1 MEFDCNKDIYRT
13 HPQTNVSAVAQNRS
27 NITAPF
33 FNNCTI
39 TGNVP
44 ITHNASGISGYHPD
58 SDKTPPSANSVIG
71 QYKQRICSEY
81 QHVTEYNSLPGE
93 NVLLCER
100 YTEPLIIQRHRDQK
114 EREEEISSKGEN
126 FQQVFSSRSSHESVL
141 NSLFHTDDHGITPRA
156 VILQGNSGNGKSFV
170 VQKIM
175 MDWASGNLYKDQ
187 FDVVFHLKCK
197 EINCIPGKK
206 SLLEL
211 LSWSCGLTSDEISQM
226 LQWSSER
233 VLFIIDGF
241 DELRLPQDVYYMT
254 SPTDPDQR
262 CTPVLTLCAL
272 LRGHLQVNSFLLVT
286 SRSTA
291 TDTLSKLLKKTQRF
305 TEIMGFSERGVE
317 EYFQKFFQDEKLF
330 RNAYMFVKDNET
342 LLTACSIP
350 VICWII
356 CTVIRERFNDGADI
370 TSGLETTT
378 SIYVDFV
385 FTLLK
390 HHSQGLN
397 QSVPNLLRCLGQLA
411 ERGMQEQQVLFD
423 EKIINE
429 TVQDPAC
436 CPFLCKFLFKRRIQQ
451 ETMFSFMHLSFQEF
465 FTALYYVCLDKDQ
478 AMMNLTKLCT
488 IRHTLRE
495 SFYQPPRF
503 SDVVKFAFGLLN
515 KDLQC
520 TLIKHG
526 LFVHQNVEADLKQW
540 FINKICNRPCFL
552 DPFVFNYLYELHE
565 KSFAEEAMQTWNK
578 IHIRSTILR
587 RTDCWALMYC
597 AQCCHSVRSLN
608 LGSYCELTPDKLS
621 IILPVVHK
629 FERLSLK
636 VGNLTDSD
644 LVDLMC
650 AVTGGKTQRVNVI
663 PECDGPA
670 DEHCSVYSL
679 ELSVSDDVSSVCLGF
694 CYSNVVRSLGL
705 TLPRSEAIDWAKLF
719 QIFHKTDLDA
729 FTSAI
734 HSLPKLKMLELKVD
748 FLNKS
753 LSIWSLSICQNVSSL
768 TELRIN
774 ADFLLEEA
782 IEILQRSHTRPNC
795 TLTIEGLRC
804 NKPSQKCTRPKWFG
818 PQLSFNQLSCNQQ
831 VVISVNC
838 QGFTERTLRRMD
850 FSLIFGTK
858 STV

>member
-1 MEFDCNKDIYRT
+1 M
-13 HPQTNVSAVAQNRS
+13 S
-27 NITAPF
+27 
-33 FNNCTI
+33 
-39 TGNVP
+39 
-44 ITHNASGISGYHPD
+44 IS
-58 SDKTPPSANSVIG
+58 SNSVIA

-100 YTEPLIIQRHRDQK
+100 YTEPLIIQKHRDQK
-114 EREEEISSKGEN
+114 EREEEISSKGES
-126 FQQVFSSRSSHESVL
+126 FQQVLSSRSSHESVL

-156 VILQGNSGNGKSFV
+156 VILQGNSGNGKSFA

-197 EINCIPGKK
+197 EINCISGEK

-226 LQWSSER
+226 LQRSSER

-241 DELRLPQDVYYMT
+241 DELRLTQDVYYMT

-272 LRGHLQVNSFLLVT
+272 LRGHLQANSFLLVT

-291 TDTLSKLLKKTQRF
+291 TDTLSKLLKNPQRF

-317 EYFQKFFQDEKLF
+317 EYFQKFFQDEELF
-330 RNAYMFVKDNET
+330 RNAYTFVKSNET
-342 LLTACSIP
+342 LFTACSIP

-385 FTLLK
+385 LTLLE

-397 QSVPNLLRCLGQLA
+397 QSVPNLLRSLGQLA

-495 SFYQPPRF
+495 FFYEPTHF
-503 SDVVKFAFGLLN
+503 SDVVKFAFGLFN

-526 LFVHQNVEADLKQW
+526 LSVHQNVEADLKQW
-540 FINKICNRPCFL
+540 FKNKIQNFEPYM
-552 DPFVFNYLYELHE
+552 FNYLYELHE
-565 KSFAEEAMQTWNK
+565 KSFVEEAIQAWHE
-578 IHIRSTILR
+578 ICISDTILR

-597 AQCCHSVRSLN
+597 AQCCHSIRSLN
-608 LGSYCELTPDKLS
+608 LDFCMLTPDKLS
-621 IILPVVHK
+621 IILPVVNK
-629 FERLSLK
+629 FESLR
-636 VGNLTDSD
+636 
-644 LVDLMC
+644 
-650 AVTGGKTQRVNVI
+650 GGKTQSVDVT
-663 PECDGPA
+663 PVWDA
-670 DEHCSVYSL
+670 DEHCSVRSL
-679 ELSVSDDVSSVCLGF
+679 KLSVSDDVSSVCLGF
-694 CYSNVVRSLGL
+694 CYSNVVRSLCFN
-705 TLPRSEAIDWAKLF
+705 LPRSEAIDWAKLL

-734 HSLPKLKMLELKVD
+734 HSLPKLKTLELDVD
-748 FLNKS
+748 VLDKS
-753 LSIWSLSICQNVSSL
+753 LSLWTLSISQNVSSL
-768 TELRIN
+768 TEL
-774 ADFLLEEA
+774 
-782 IEILQRSHTRPNC
+782 
-795 TLTIEGLRC
+795 
-804 NKPSQKCTRPKWFG
+804 K
-818 PQLSFNQLSCNQQ
+818 
-831 VVISVNC
+831 
-838 QGFTERTLRRMD
+838 
-850 FSLIFGTK
+850 
-858 STV
+858 

>member
-1 MEFDCNKDIYRT
+1 MSRA
-13 HPQTNVSAVAQNRS
+13 HNVSAVAQTGS
-27 NITAPF
+27 HITAPILTS
-33 FNNCTI
+33 NTI
-39 TGNVP
+39 TGNVY
-44 ITHNASGISGYHPD
+44 ITHNASGISTSHQD
-58 SDKTPPSANSVIG
+58 SVKTQPSANPVICK
-71 QYKQRICSEY
+71 YKKLICSEY

-93 NVLLCER
+93 NVLLCQR

-114 EREEEISSKGEN
+114 EREDEISSKGES
-126 FQQVFSSRSSHESVL
+126 FQKVLSSMSSHEFVPK
-141 NSLFHTDDHGITPRA
+141 SLFHTDDHGITPRA

-197 EINCIPGKK
+197 EINCISGEK

-226 LQWSSER
+226 LQWSPER

-241 DELRLPQDVYYMT
+241 DELRLPQDDNNVT

-272 LRGHLQVNSFLLVT
+272 LRGLLQVNSFLLVT

-291 TDTLSKLLKKTQRF
+291 TDTLTSLLKNPQRF

-330 RNAYMFVKDNET
+330 RNAYTFVKANET

-356 CTVIRERFNDGADI
+356 CTVFRERFNDGADI

-385 FTLLK
+385 FTLLEY
-390 HHSQGLN
+390 HSQGLN
-397 QSVPNLLRCLGQLA
+397 QSVPSLLMSLGQLA
-411 ERGMQEQQVLFD
+411 ERGMQKQQVLFD

-478 AMMNLTKLCT
+478 AMMKLTKLCSISET
-488 IRHTLRE
+488 PGGF
-495 SFYQPPRF
+495 FYEPPRF
-503 SDVVKFAFGLLN
+503 SDVVKFAFGLFN

-526 LFVHQNVEADLKQW
+526 LFVHQNAEAHLKQW
-540 FINKICNRPCFL
+540 FINEIQNFNICKAAYM
-552 DPFVFNYLYELHE
+552 FNYLYELHE
-565 KSFAEEAMQTWNK
+565 KSFVEEAMQTWNG
-578 IHIRSTILR
+578 IRISGTILR
-587 RTDCWALMYC
+587 RTDCWALKYC
-597 AQCCHSVRSLN
+597 AQCCHSIRSIY
-608 LGSYCELTPDKLS
+608 LGDCKLTPDKLS

-629 FERLSLK
+629 FESLSLK
-636 VGNLTDSD
+636 VENPTYSD

-663 PECDGPA
+663 PEWDGPA
-670 DEHCSVYSL
+670 DEHCSVRSL
-679 ELSVSDDVSSVCLGF
+679 QLSVINDVSSVRIGF
-694 CYSNVVRSLGL
+694 CYSNVVRSLRL

-719 QIFHKTDLDA
+719 QTFHNTDLDA

-734 HSLPKLKMLELKVD
+734 HYLPELKTLELNIN

-753 LSIWSLSICQNVSSL
+753 LSLWTLSICQNVSSL
-768 TELRIN
+768 TELKIN
-774 ADFLLEEA
+774 AKYFLLEEG

-795 TLTIEGLRC
+795 TLTIKGLRC
-804 NKPSQKCTRPKWFG
+804 NKPSQKCTLRRRFG
-818 PQLSFNQLSCNQQ
+818 PELNCNQQ

-838 QGFTERTLRRMD
+838 QGFTERTLRRPL
-850 FSLIFGTK
+850 FWN
-858 STV
+858 

>member
-27 NITAPF
+27 NITAPV
-33 FNNCTI
+33 FNFCTI

-44 ITHNASGISGYHPD
+44 ITHNATGISGYHPD
-58 SDKTPPSANSVIG
+58 TDKTQPSANSVIV

-114 EREEEISSKGEN
+114 ERKEEISSKGES
-126 FQQVFSSRSSHESVL
+126 FQQVLSSRSTHESVL
-141 NSLFHTDDHGITPRA
+141 NSLFHTDDHRITPRA

-197 EINCIPGKK
+197 EINCIPGEK

-226 LQWSSER
+226 LQRSPER

-241 DELRLPQDVYYMT
+241 DELRLPQDDNNMT

-286 SRSTA
+286 SRSTV
-291 TDTLSKLLKKTQRF
+291 TDNLSSLLKNPQRF

-317 EYFQKFFQDEKLF
+317 EYFQKFFQDEELF
-330 RNAYMFVKDNET
+330 RNAYTFVKDNET
-342 LLTACSIP
+342 LFTACSIP

-385 FTLLK
+385 FTLLE

-397 QSVPNLLRCLGQLA
+397 QSVPNLLRSLGQLA
-411 ERGMQEQQVLFD
+411 ERGMLEQQVLFD
-423 EKIINE
+423 LKTVYK

-465 FTALYYVCLDKDQ
+465 FTALYYVCLDKHQ
-478 AMMNLTKLCT
+478 AMMKL
-488 IRHTLRE
+488 R
-495 SFYQPPRF
+495 
-503 SDVVKFAFGLLN
+503 K
-515 KDLQC
+515 
-520 TLIKHG
+520 
-526 LFVHQNVEADLKQW
+526 LF
-540 FINKICNRPCFL
+540 
-552 DPFVFNYLYELHE
+552 
-565 KSFAEEAMQTWNK
+565 
-578 IHIRSTILR
+578 
-587 RTDCWALMYC
+587 
-597 AQCCHSVRSLN
+597 
-608 LGSYCELTPDKLS
+608 
-621 IILPVVHK
+621 HK
-629 FERLSLK
+629 FERLRRK
-636 VGNLTDSD
+636 D
-644 LVDLMC
+644 
-650 AVTGGKTQRVNVI
+650 
-663 PECDGPA
+663 
-670 DEHCSVYSL
+670 
-679 ELSVSDDVSSVCLGF
+679 
-694 CYSNVVRSLGL
+694 
-705 TLPRSEAIDWAKLF
+705 
-719 QIFHKTDLDA
+719 
-729 FTSAI
+729 
-734 HSLPKLKMLELKVD
+734 PK
-748 FLNKS
+748 
-753 LSIWSLSICQNVSSL
+753 C
-768 TELRIN
+768 
-774 ADFLLEEA
+774 
-782 IEILQRSHTRPNC
+782 
-795 TLTIEGLRC
+795 
-804 NKPSQKCTRPKWFG
+804 
-818 PQLSFNQLSCNQQ
+818 
-831 VVISVNC
+831 
-838 QGFTERTLRRMD
+838 
-850 FSLIFGTK
+850 
-858 STV
+858 